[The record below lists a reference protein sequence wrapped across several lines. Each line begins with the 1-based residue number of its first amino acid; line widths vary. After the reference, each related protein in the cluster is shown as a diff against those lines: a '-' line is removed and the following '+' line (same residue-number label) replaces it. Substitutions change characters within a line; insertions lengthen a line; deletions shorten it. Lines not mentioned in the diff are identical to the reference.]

1 MLLTSK
7 PSIRPTPTWDE
18 QNAER
23 HRHKHT
29 KCFERLLGVLG
40 REVTISEFKT
50 RSQRAIDGSWA
61 EFEADKLENGK
72 AAYFV
77 DDDLVQAV
85 TTADRQVF
93 RTCFHQH
100 FDRPRDCE
108 SLIAGASG
116 DRRALLIRHLMY
128 GEKGRVYTDVKRIR
142 GV

>member
-1 MLLTSK
+1 MASAR
-7 PSIRPTPTWDE
+7 SIQLGPAWDAN
-18 QNAER
+18 NAER
-23 HRHKHT
+23 HRAKHT
-29 KCFERLLGVLG
+29 KCFERLLGVTG
-40 REVTISEFKT
+40 REVTIDEFKD
-50 RSQRAIDGSWA
+50 RSQDAIDGSWA

-72 AAYFV
+72 AVYFV
-77 DDDLVQAV
+77 DDQLVQAV
-85 TTADRQVF
+85 ITLDRRVF

-128 GEKGRVYTDVKRIR
+128 GEKGRVYTEVKRIR